1 MPEVAEQGING
12 AVEKVLRALT
22 EQLLSHQ
29 QQSGRTAGSWDSTDR
44 WSKLGGRVYQT
55 ALCTLMLEV
64 YYRYLPSYM
73 RPSDDRQA
81 KRGSEG
87 D

>member
-22 EQLLSHQ
+22 EQLLRHHR
-29 QQSGRTAGSWDSTDR
+29 QSGKTADSWDSTDR

-73 RPSDDRQA
+73 QPSDDRQA
-81 KRGSEG
+81 KRGSES